1 MAHWLK
7 MLGSG
12 TGRMGEKIVPFV
24 LRELRFPSRPS
35 IRVGEKIV
43 LYALG
48 HDRVFAVV
56 EAFTKVRQG
65 EGDKPWDKWVMDVRE
80 VMSTDYASAPTLAG
94 ISASGRDLATSIRQ
108 QSHIG
113 LREGEYEAAVRLLRD
128 AGARE
133 DRFYRP

>member
-12 TGRMGEKIVPFV
+12 TGRMDEEIVPLV
-24 LRELRFPSRPS
+24 LRALRFPSRPS
-35 IRVGEKIV
+35 IRVGDKIV

-48 HDRVFAVV
+48 HDRVFGIV

-65 EGDKPWDKWVMDVRE
+65 EGDNPWDSWVMDVRE
-80 VMSTDYASAPTLAG
+80 IMSTDYTSAPTLAA
-94 ISASGRDLATSIRQ
+94 ISASGRELAVSIRQ

-113 LREGEYEAAVRLLRD
+113 LREEEYEAAVRLLRD
-128 AGARE
+128 AGAQE

>member
-1 MAHWLK
+1 MD
-7 MLGSG
+7 
-12 TGRMGEKIVPFV
+12 EEIVPLV

-48 HDRVFAVV
+48 HDRVFGIV

-65 EGDKPWDKWVMDVRE
+65 EGDKPWDRWLMDVRE
-80 VMSTDYASAPTLAG
+80 VMSTDYASAPTLAA
-94 ISASGRDLATSIRQ
+94 ISTSGRELATSIRQ

-113 LREGEYEAAVRLLRD
+113 LREDEYEAAVRLLRA